1 MGTADRLVAAGRF
14 AAVWAVRH
22 QPLPA
27 AGAAALP
34 GGRSCCSAGSL
45 AHDARGCIAATCRS
59 GPPGIEAVKQVTEKG
74 HSVAEVAARAGIG
87 VNTVSNLEAGR
98 NVSFENLI
106 RVAMVLGRL
115 QELEELFKPH
125 LNSVDDILRYE
136 SNTARQRIKSK

>member
-1 MGTADRLVAAGRF
+1 MSSKRYPEEF
-14 AAVWAVRH
+14 K
-22 QPLPA
+22 
-27 AGAAALP
+27 
-34 GGRSCCSAGSL
+34 
-45 AHDARGCIAATCRS
+45 
-59 GPPGIEAVKQVTEKG
+59 IEAVKQVTEKG
-74 HSVAEVAARAGIG
+74 HSVAEVTARAGIG

-136 SNTARQRIKSK
+136 SNTARQRIKRK

>member
-1 MGTADRLVAAGRF
+1 MSSKRYPEEF
-14 AAVWAVRH
+14 K
-22 QPLPA
+22 
-27 AGAAALP
+27 
-34 GGRSCCSAGSL
+34 
-45 AHDARGCIAATCRS
+45 
-59 GPPGIEAVKQVTEKG
+59 IEAVKQVTEKG

-125 LNSVDDILRYE
+125 LNSVNLMFTTMDGVNIGFRVH
-136 SNTARQRIKSK
+136 

>member
-1 MGTADRLVAAGRF
+1 MSSKRYPEEF
-14 AAVWAVRH
+14 K
-22 QPLPA
+22 
-27 AGAAALP
+27 
-34 GGRSCCSAGSL
+34 
-45 AHDARGCIAATCRS
+45 
-59 GPPGIEAVKQVTEKG
+59 IEAVKQVTEKG

-136 SNTARQRIKSK
+136 SNTARQRIKRK

>member
-1 MGTADRLVAAGRF
+1 MSSKRYPEEF
-14 AAVWAVRH
+14 K
-22 QPLPA
+22 
-27 AGAAALP
+27 
-34 GGRSCCSAGSL
+34 
-45 AHDARGCIAATCRS
+45 
-59 GPPGIEAVKQVTEKG
+59 IEAVKQVTEKG

-98 NVSFENLI
+98 NVSFENLV

-136 SNTARQRIKSK
+136 SNTARQRIKRK